1 MQAGEQCLFQS
12 LFCQDPLGR
21 VQGRGQGSISKAGV
35 FPFLWLDREK
45 WKKKPVLPW
54 PSASLELIFLPL
66 AGSAPGV
73 DEQATHAGQG
83 TVRVPSL

>member
-1 MQAGEQCLFQS
+1 MFIPKSFLVLALRPGAGRWPGSHSQGWCS
-12 LFCQDPLGR
+12 SIPLA
-21 VQGRGQGSISKAGV
+21 GQGEV
-35 FPFLWLDREK
+35 E
-45 WKKKPVLPW
+45 KKKPVLPW